1 VCVSRITDLFGSP
14 NEPIS
19 QVIRLTVDQKS
30 YEAGHRVFG
39 GRGQGVYQGDEVVV
53 GDLAQVTRLSQV
65 DQEFAVVKVV
75 ERGDAL

>member
-1 VCVSRITDLFGSP
+1 MKP
-14 NEPIS
+14 
-19 QVIRLTVDQKS
+19 VIGFL
-30 YEAGHRVFG
+30 
-39 GRGQGVYQGDEVVV
+39 EVEGKAFIREMKAVV